1 MSLDYT
7 DTITGARKGPTLLHV
22 AATNRPYLT
31 NLAPYEAVALS
42 NYDEEYVML
51 SPDNTDSDSSET
63 ESENPMSLEELLAKL
78 KEDFDIDVAALQA
91 AAKVDEESADE
102 TPESKTDEAKAEE
115 APADEASVEPK
126 AEESADEAPVEPKAE
141 EEPAALSAVSPEDA
155 HNLFAALSAVL
166 TSADPG
172 LVALSKSEDD
182 ITIEDIAS
190 GIVELSNGYKA
201 MAADVEAMKHE
212 KAVGEV
218 EKAVEAGRITPA
230 QKDAMLELRLSNE
243 ELFNKIVPSE
253 PLVSLSAQTG
263 VTSHEPVN
271 AGQSVQDEKENLIK
285 KMTELANKS

>member
-1 MSLDYT
+1 
-7 DTITGARKGPTLLHV
+7 
-22 AATNRPYLT
+22 
-31 NLAPYEAVALS
+31 
-42 NYDEEYVML
+42 
-51 SPDNTDSDSSET
+51 
-63 ESENPMSLEELLAKL
+63 
-78 KEDFDIDVAALQA
+78 
-91 AAKVDEESADE
+91 
-102 TPESKTDEAKAEE
+102 
-115 APADEASVEPK
+115 
-126 AEESADEAPVEPKAE
+126 
-141 EEPAALSAVSPEDA
+141 
-155 HNLFAALSAVL
+155 
-166 TSADPG
+166 
-172 LVALSKSEDD
+172 
-182 ITIEDIAS
+182 
-190 GIVELSNGYKA
+190 